1 LLAPRASEK
10 GLEVVFRYAPD
21 TPSRL
26 IGDPGRFRQIV
37 LNLTSNAIKFTERG
51 QVLVEVSCLEKGER
65 DALIRI
71 SVEDTG
77 IGIPE
82 DRQAEIFHKF
92 TQADSSTTR
101 RYGGTGLG
109 LAIAQQLTGLMGGRI
124 GVSST
129 PGRGSTFWLELRL
142 FRDKEERMD
151 PPAATALR
159 GIPVLIVDDNPT
171 NRRVLGEQ
179 LASWGMLPGEA
190 DNAQRA
196 LMLLQKGLDSGS
208 PFRIAILDYLLPGMH
223 GEKLAQRI
231 RSDSSFEATA
241 LVLLVPLGLPVVQA
255 ATALD
260 ARLTKPVRPAKLQ
273 ETLLR
278 ILFSSRPA
286 ETIESLEIL
295 GSRLKPAV
303 SRRALLVE
311 DNIVNQRLAVA
322 ILEKLG
328 CQVEVT
334 ANGKQAI
341 EAWSRQPFDVVF
353 MDCQMP
359 EMDGFQAAREIR
371 MRSAHGS
378 RVPIIALTAA
388 AMPTDLEACNA
399 AGMDDVVIKPIDA
412 AMLRNALEKW
422 APIPGE
428 PWPARKSGPA
438 LMSDVTPAPSSL

>member
-1 LLAPRASEK
+1 
-10 GLEVVFRYAPD
+10 
-21 TPSRL
+21 
-26 IGDPGRFRQIV
+26 
-37 LNLTSNAIKFTERG
+37 
-51 QVLVEVSCLEKGER
+51 
-65 DALIRI
+65 
-71 SVEDTG
+71 
-77 IGIPE
+77 
-82 DRQAEIFHKF
+82 
-92 TQADSSTTR
+92 
-101 RYGGTGLG
+101 
-109 LAIAQQLTGLMGGRI
+109 
-124 GVSST
+124 
-129 PGRGSTFWLELRL
+129 
-142 FRDKEERMD
+142 
-151 PPAATALR
+151 
-159 GIPVLIVDDNPT
+159 
-171 NRRVLGEQ
+171 
-179 LASWGMLPGEA
+179 
-190 DNAQRA
+190 
-196 LMLLQKGLDSGS
+196 MLLQKGLDSGS

-241 LVLLVPLGLPVVQA
+241 LVLLVPIGLPVVQA

-371 MRSAHGS
+371 MRSAYGS

-438 LMSDVTPAPSSL
+438 LMSDVTSAPSSL

>member
-1 LLAPRASEK
+1 
-10 GLEVVFRYAPD
+10 
-21 TPSRL
+21 
-26 IGDPGRFRQIV
+26 
-37 LNLTSNAIKFTERG
+37 
-51 QVLVEVSCLEKGER
+51 
-65 DALIRI
+65 
-71 SVEDTG
+71 
-77 IGIPE
+77 
-82 DRQAEIFHKF
+82 
-92 TQADSSTTR
+92 
-101 RYGGTGLG
+101 
-109 LAIAQQLTGLMGGRI
+109 
-124 GVSST
+124 
-129 PGRGSTFWLELRL
+129 
-142 FRDKEERMD
+142 MD

-171 NRRVLGEQ
+171 NRRVLVEQ
-179 LASWGMLPGEA
+179 LASWGMLPEEA
-190 DNAQRA
+190 GNAQRA
-196 LMLLQKGLDSGS
+196 LMLLQKGLDSGC

-241 LVLLVPLGLPVVQA
+241 LILLVPIGLPVVQA

-278 ILFSSRPA
+278 VLFSPRPS

-295 GSRLKPAV
+295 GSRLTPAV

-328 CQVEVT
+328 CQVEVA

-341 EAWSRQPFDVVF
+341 EVWSRQPFDVIF

-371 MRSAHGS
+371 MRSAYGS

-388 AMPTDLEACNA
+388 AMPTDLQACNA

-412 AMLRNALEKW
+412 SMLRSALEKW
-422 APIPGE
+422 APIPGA

-438 LMSDVTPAPSSL
+438 LMSDIAPAPSSHN